1 MTPKY
6 ICHPDF
12 ASSDIRPVFFKENPP
27 TDTAEQDPEYLNRHI
42 LFRRKFNVEKRGRAI
57 LRITADDYYKLY
69 INGSF
74 VTQGPAPSYPFAYY
88 YNEIDVT
95 EHLTEG
101 ENVIAVHTYYQGL
114 VNRVWVSADRREM
127 LWCSLSLDGEDLL
140 VSDEAWL
147 VADHMGYSEMGKVG
161 YDTAFLER
169 YDSRAPECRFYLPDF
184 DDSSWRRASVF
195 TAADYTLIPQPTRQL
210 DIYPV
215 DPVNVE
221 KLSNG
226 LRADMGR
233 EYVGYPRITARGNKG
248 DKIII
253 KCAEEL
259 NTDGSVRYDMRCNC
273 RYLEEWILS
282 GDEDVLMQYDYKAWQ
297 YIELEYPDTVEIL
310 DLGMTVRHYPFEAR
324 RRYTD
329 ESPEL
334 TRIFNLCADTLKY
347 GTQEIY
353 MDCPTREKGQYLGD
367 LSVSGRAHTLLTG
380 DTAMFRKAITN
391 FCESSFICPGIMAV
405 SVSSLMQE
413 IADYS
418 LELPLQICWLY
429 SLDGDIDFLRY
440 TEPYVT
446 GMVEYFKRFENA
458 DGLIETLSEKWNM
471 VDWPDNLR
479 DGYDFS
485 LTRPDITPGVHNVI
499 CSRYIGF
506 LESVNEMYSI
516 LGKPLI
522 DSVEKSKSAFI
533 KAFYSDELG
542 LFCDSSEKTHA
553 SVHSNI
559 FPLLFDIGTKDDTAL
574 TERIIR
580 HIENKKLTSMGVY
593 MAYYALAA
601 LIKAGKRDLALTLAT
616 DEGAWLNMLSEGA
629 TATYEAWGRDQK
641 WNTSL
646 FHPWATA
653 PLVVFADGVRIL

>member
-12 ASSDIRPVFFKENPP
+12 AAVAIRPVFFKENPP
-27 TDTAEQDPEYLNRHI
+27 TDTTERDPKYLNRHI
-42 LFRRKFNVEKRGRAI
+42 LFRRKFNLGKKGRAI

-74 VTQGPAPSYPFAYY
+74 ITQGPAPSYPSSYY

-95 EHLTEG
+95 EHLTDG
-101 ENVIAVHTYYQGL
+101 ENLIAVHTYYQGL

-127 LWCSLSLDGEDLL
+127 LWCSLSVDGEAIL

-147 VADHMGYSEMGKVG
+147 VADHTGYSEMGKVG

-169 YDSRAPECRFYLPDF
+169 YDSRAPECRFYRRDY
-184 DDSSWRRASVF
+184 DDSSWSHASVF
-195 TAADYTLIPQPTRQL
+195 AAADYTLIPQPTGQL

-215 DPVNVE
+215 DPVRIE
-221 KLSNG
+221 KRPGG
-226 LRADMGR
+226 LFADMGR

-248 DKIII
+248 DRIII

-259 NTDGSVRYDMRCNC
+259 NHDGSVRYDMRCNC

-297 YIELEYPDTVEIL
+297 YMELEYPDTVEIL
-310 DLGMTVRHYPFEAR
+310 DLGMTVRHYPFEAH

-334 TRIFNLCADTLKY
+334 TRILDLCADTLKY

-380 DTAMFRKAITN
+380 DTAMFKKAITN
-391 FCESSFICPGIMAV
+391 FCDSSFICPGIMAV

-418 LELPLQICWLY
+418 LELPSQICWLY
-429 SLDGDIDFLRY
+429 SLEGDIEFLRY

-446 GMVEYFKRFENA
+446 GMVEYFRRFENS
-458 DGLIETLSEKWNM
+458 DGLIETLTEKWNM

-479 DGYDFS
+479 DGYDFP
-485 LTRPDITPGVHNVI
+485 LTRPDITPGIHNVI
-499 CSRYIGF
+499 CARYIGF
-506 LESVNEMYSI
+506 LESVNEIYSI
-516 LGKPLI
+516 LGKPSI
-522 DSVEKSKSAFI
+522 NGIEKSKSAFI
-533 KAFYSDELG
+533 KAFYSNELG
-542 LFCDSSEKTHA
+542 LFCDSIEKTHA

-559 FPLLFDIGTKDDTAL
+559 FPLLFDIGTADDPSL
-574 TERIIR
+574 TERIVR
-580 HIENKKLTSMGVY
+580 HIEEKKLTSMGVY
-593 MAYYALAA
+593 MAYYALTA
-601 LIKAGKRDLALTLAT
+601 LIKADRRDLALTLAT
-616 DEGAWLNMLSEGA
+616 DDGAWLNMLSEGA

-653 PLVVFADGVRIL
+653 PLVVFADDVRIL